1 MYTKIKN
8 PYISKQPLG
17 EEQSFVRMDTE
28 ATSAT
33 RSSFELE
40 SEVKPRLFRDV
51 LVLTNLHLL
60 PHRIRNYDSIIS
72 YIKLL
77 SNIYQYLTMKPQTPP
92 IELEETRHLDSTL
105 RPDSFSDYIGQEV
118 IKKNLHILLTAAK
131 ERNTPPEHILL
142 YGPPGLGKTT
152 LAHLIAKELGANL
165 KLSSGPAIMK
175 VGDLAAI
182 LTNLTPGD
190 VLFID
195 EIHRLNKLIEEV
207 LYPAMESGK
216 LDIVIGKGPSARTIQ
231 LDLPPFTLIGATTRI
246 SLLSSPLRSRFSGG
260 VYRLQYYTEEE
271 IATIVTNSATILG
284 TNLPSDAAFEIA
296 KRSRFTPRIANYYLK
311 RARDYAQVHKAL
323 IDKDVVD
330 TSLSL
335 LEIDE
340 YGIGTSERIILECLV
355 NVFNGGPVGL
365 NTLAAATGEEEATI
379 ADVTEPYLLQIGM
392 IERTARGRKATDKAL
407 RKFKK

>member
-1 MYTKIKN
+1 MT
-8 PYISKQPLG
+8 Q
-17 EEQSFVRMDTE
+17 
-28 ATSAT
+28 
-33 RSSFELE
+33 
-40 SEVKPRLFRDV
+40 
-51 LVLTNLHLL
+51 
-60 PHRIRNYDSIIS
+60 
-72 YIKLL
+72 L
-77 SNIYQYLTMKPQTPP
+77 SPT

-105 RPDSFSDYIGQEV
+105 RPEKFSDYIGQEV

-152 LAHLIAKELGANL
+152 LAHLIAKELGSNL
-165 KLSSGPAIMK
+165 RLSSGPAIMK

-246 SLLSSPLRSRFSGG
+246 SLLSAPLRSLFSGG
-260 VYRLQYYTEEE
+260 VYRLQYYTEDE
-271 IATIVTNSATILG
+271 IATIVTHSAEILG
-284 TNLPSDAAFEIA
+284 TDLPKDAALEIA

-340 YGIGTSERIILECLV
+340 FGIGTSERIVLECLV
-355 NVFNGGPVGL
+355 NVFNGGPVGI

-392 IERTARGRKATDKAL
+392 IERTPRGRKATEKAITY
-407 RKFKK
+407 FKK